1 MEGLQMNSAAVNL
14 GAGGFVSYFEDGGA
28 AVTLEELVEGGNTV
42 DDGIFVTPEG
52 EGPILPERMNMERG
66 LGTFFAEQYT
76 HFASPPEGARFDADR
91 QSEIRASGNP
101 NSEARETYYPEGNTF
116 YETLQQ
122 DYDYPLV
129 QDPIGGPNR
138 HGRPAGRQ
146 DLPTPQE
153 LADTRGHMLG
163 SALMAADY
171 GPKTAMTVGNLG
183 EDIGFSNRLHRAM
196 DKRNN
201 AVGISIFKA
210 AGIDATPAQLAKM
223 VDAKIFKQL
232 DVIMGRSA
240 NDRSFKSPEKGPDL
254 YIPRDQYG
262 YFISEY

>member
-28 AVTLEELVEGGNTV
+28 TVVLGGEQLPPPVQEEEF
-42 DDGIFVTPEG
+42 D
-52 EGPILPERMNMERG
+52 ERG
-66 LGTFFAEQYT
+66 VGTFFAEQYT
-76 HFASPPEGARFDADR
+76 PFASPPEGARFDADR

-262 YFISEY
+262 YFISDH

>member
-1 MEGLQMNSAAVNL
+1 MNSAAVNL

-28 AVTLEELVEGGNTV
+28 TVVLGGEQLPPPVQEEEF
-42 DDGIFVTPEG
+42 D
-52 EGPILPERMNMERG
+52 ERG
-66 LGTFFAEQYT
+66 VGTFFAEQYT
-76 HFASPPEGARFDADR
+76 PFASPPEGARFDADR

-129 QDPIGGPNR
+129 QDPIEGPNR

-153 LADTRGHMLG
+153 LADTRGHMFG

-183 EDIGFSNRLHRAM
+183 EDIGFSNRLHRCLLY
-196 DKRNN
+196 
-201 AVGISIFKA
+201 
-210 AGIDATPAQLAKM
+210 T
-223 VDAKIFKQL
+223 
-232 DVIMGRSA
+232 
-240 NDRSFKSPEKGPDL
+240 SPS
-254 YIPRDQYG
+254 PRD
-262 YFISEY
+262 